1 MISIIDD
8 NDTPPQFSQTS
19 FVKNVGEDL
28 PVGSEILRITVTDPD
43 TTQGTQ
49 TLIIAN
55 GNYGNYALNSQT
67 GKSTCSV
74 ICYSEV
80 KMFFLCKYLPNFKIE
95 CPKNNFII

>member
-74 ICYSEV
+74 ISYSEV
-80 KMFFLCKYLPNFKIE
+80 FKSENVFPLQIFTQFQ
-95 CPKNNFII
+95 NWVS